1 MLTFLS
7 EHWISLLFSL
17 LSAGLLG
24 YCKYLHNRFKEY
36 KVIMEE
42 KQKEEFEALIEQK
55 LKETK
60 EKLKLYDSF
69 FETIRRSYRFRL
81 LTLCDLYLTRG
92 YITPKEYSQLSE
104 MWAVYHGLLGNG
116 QGDDY
121 YHRVEQLPIKE
132 HENKGN
138 SK

>member
-7 EHWISLLFSL
+7 DHWISLLFSL

-24 YCKYLHNRFKEY
+24 YCKYLHNKFKEY

-81 LTLCDLYLTRG
+81 LSLCDLYLTRG
-92 YITPKEYSQLSE
+92 YITPKEYS
-104 MWAVYHGLLGNG
+104 
-116 QGDDY
+116 
-121 YHRVEQLPIKE
+121 
-132 HENKGN
+132 
-138 SK
+138 